1 MCWSSL
7 PWWSHLI
14 NLIIIWGVPVLTLSS
29 SPVLYPLT
37 DRAVISLTGPDRTKY
52 LQGQITCDVDT
63 LNAGDASLGGHCD
76 SKGRLWATFWLANLG
91 EQLLLVLNES
101 LLERQLPELKK
112 FAVFANTEVA
122 AVSEQWQ
129 VFGLAGEG
137 LSHWLNQQVDGDN
150 LWQGGVLIPVAA
162 EHALL
167 LLPKDATPPSLPI
180 GDEQQWRGL
189 MIQAGLPDMQ
199 AEHQGEYIP
208 QMLNLQ
214 ALAGVSFTKGCYM
227 GQETVARAKYRGA
240 NKKAMFILA
249 GNTDQPI
256 TANQDIEM
264 QLGENWR
271 RAGTVLS
278 AYQEGE
284 SCLLNSVLNKDL
296 ALDAVFRLKDQDD
309 SRLSLQALP
318 YELID

>member
-1 MCWSSL
+1 M
-7 PWWSHLI
+7 
-14 NLIIIWGVPVLTLSS
+14 LTLSS

-37 DRAVISLTGPDRTKY
+37 DRAVISLTGADRTKY
-52 LQGQITCDVDT
+52 LQGQVTCDVD
-63 LNAGDASLGGHCD
+63 LLQPGDATLSGHCD
-76 SKGRLWATFWLANLG
+76 SKGRLWACFWLANLG
-91 EQLLLVLNES
+91 EQLLLVLNAS
-101 LLERQLPELKK
+101 LLERQLSELKK
-112 FAVFANTEVA
+112 FAVFAKTEVQ
-122 AVSEQWQ
+122 AVTEQWQ

-137 LSHWLNQQVDGDN
+137 LSHWLDQHLEGSDN
-150 LWQGGVLIPVAA
+150 LWQGGVVIPVAA

-167 LLPKDATPPSLPI
+167 VLPANATPPALPI
-180 GDEQQWRGL
+180 GNESDWRGL

-214 ALAGVSFTKGCYM
+214 ALGGISFTKGCYL

-240 NKKAMFILA
+240 NKKAMFVLA
-249 GNTDQPI
+249 GQATQPI
-256 TANQDIEM
+256 TANQDLEL

-278 AYQEGE
+278 VYQDGGQ
-284 SCLLNSVLNKDL
+284 CLLTSVLNNDL
-296 ALDAVFRLKDQDD
+296 EPDAVLRIKGQDD

-318 YELID
+318 YTLIE

>member
-1 MCWSSL
+1 M
-7 PWWSHLI
+7 
-14 NLIIIWGVPVLTLSS
+14 LTLSS

-37 DRAVISLTGPDRTKY
+37 DRAVISLTGDERAKY
-52 LQGQITCDVDT
+52 LQGQVTCDVDL
-63 LNAGDASLGGHCD
+63 LNIGDATLGGHCD
-76 SKGRLWATFWLANLG
+76 SKGRLWASFWLANLG
-91 EQLLLVLNES
+91 EELLLVLNAA

-112 FAVFANTEVA
+112 FAVFAKTEVT
-122 AVSEQWQ
+122 AVTEQWQ

-137 LSHWLNQQVDGDN
+137 LSYWLDSQLDGSDN
-150 LWQGGVLIPVAA
+150 LLQGGVVIPVAA

-167 LLPKDATPPSLPI
+167 LLPAGTAPPELPV
-180 GDEQQWRGL
+180 GNESEWRGL
-189 MIQAGLPDMQ
+189 MIQTGIPEMQ

-214 ALAGVSFTKGCYM
+214 ALDGISFTKGCYL

-249 GNTDQPI
+249 GNAAAPI
-256 TANQDIEM
+256 TANQDLEL

-278 AYQEGE
+278 VYQDGE
-284 SCLLNSVLNKDL
+284 QCILTSVLNNNL
-296 ALDAVFRLKDQDD
+296 EPDAVLRIKGQDD

-318 YELID
+318 YDLID

>member
-1 MCWSSL
+1 M
-7 PWWSHLI
+7 
-14 NLIIIWGVPVLTLSS
+14 LTLSS

-37 DRAVISLTGPDRTKY
+37 DRAVISLTGADRTKY
-52 LQGQITCDVDT
+52 LQGQVTCDVDL

-76 SKGRLWATFWLANLG
+76 SKGRLWASFWLANLG
-91 EQLLLVLNES
+91 EELLLVLNAS

-112 FAVFANTEVA
+112 FAVFAKTDIE
-122 AVSEQWQ
+122 AVTEQWQ

-137 LSHWLNQQVDGDN
+137 VSYWLDQQFEGSNN
-150 LWQGGVLIPVAA
+150 LLQGGVVIPVAA
-162 EHALL
+162 EHTLL
-167 LLPKDATPPSLPI
+167 LLPAGTPPPELPL
-180 GDEQQWRGL
+180 GSESEWRGL

-214 ALAGVSFTKGCYM
+214 ALHGISFTKGCYL

-240 NKKAMFILA
+240 NKKAMFVLSGHA
-249 GNTDQPI
+249 SAPI
-256 TANQDIEM
+256 GANQDLEL

-278 AYQEGE
+278 VYQDGE
-284 SCLLNSVLNKDL
+284 QCILTSVLNNNL
-296 ALDAVFRLKDQDD
+296 EPDAVLRIKGQDD
-309 SRLSLQALP
+309 SRLSLQPLP
-318 YELID
+318 YNLVD